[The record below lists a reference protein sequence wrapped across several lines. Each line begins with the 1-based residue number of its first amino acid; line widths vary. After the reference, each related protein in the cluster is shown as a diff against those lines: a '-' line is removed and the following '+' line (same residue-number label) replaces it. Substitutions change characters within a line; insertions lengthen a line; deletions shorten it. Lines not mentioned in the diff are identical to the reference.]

1 MTKKCS
7 FLTKKLTVSVII
19 LMCSICFAAEQ
30 SKNSNWVIAA
40 EQFVST
46 QNKNDSIS
54 NTLVSVIPTEILDKL
69 GSSLYRT
76 VTADEAYERQT
87 YNLKNE
93 RISLFLQLSNQM
105 KKRDAVFLENYSQK
119 ELKKRLEEED
129 KKIQELK
136 DKIDANLLEQKT
148 IKEELLSSTE
158 NQENKK
164 QAQNIG
170 VDENEGKLKKTYEE
184 YKAFF
189 KNVFINDKEEII
201 EKISIYGQDDSSGE
215 IKLYKTPE
223 SKEESKYTSKDFEKV
238 LVNAKIN
245 GLLSG
250 EITTYGDYLFVTVT
264 LRTYPSGKI
273 LTTVSEVGTIDE
285 INLIADSIAQQITP
299 VITNALPLSIYIRI
313 NPPEAAQKAIV
324 YIDDVLHKNINDVI
338 TLDSGVHFI
347 QILSEN
353 YNSLGTTYFFNGNQK
368 YLVDVEMTPSV
379 QGELFIKNENT
390 IPGIFYQ
397 NGLPSLKI
405 DDEKSQITINGEI
418 ILGQFIAE
426 NGENA
431 FFYIPK
437 DMLIENDVL
446 SLDVKAINR
455 SDYIEEKRKKM
466 YNAYSILIVSLIP
479 NFVAKGQSK
488 ADSSDIFWNT
498 ASKAT
503 TYISIGCG
511 GWFVY
516 NLVKYFIAA
525 DSVIPEKPKS
535 NNENTKKTKKRAKK
549 EAKK

>member
-30 SKNSNWVIAA
+30 SKTSKWVIAA

-46 QNKNDSIS
+46 QNKDDSIS
-54 NTLVSVIPTEILDKL
+54 NTLVSVIPIEILDKL
-69 GSSLYRT
+69 GNSLYRT
-76 VTADEAYERQT
+76 VSADESYERKT

-93 RISLFLQLSNQM
+93 RISLFLQLSNQI
-105 KKRDAVFLENYSQK
+105 KKRDALFLENYSQK
-119 ELKKRLEEED
+119 ELKKHLEDEE
-129 KKIQELK
+129 KKIQEIK
-136 DKIDANLLEQKT
+136 DKLEENLLEQKN
-148 IKEELLSSTE
+148 IKEELLFSQD
-158 NQENKK
+158 NQK
-164 QAQNIG
+164 QQKNVI
-170 VDENEGKLKKTYEE
+170 VDEKEDKFKKTYEE
-184 YKAFF
+184 YKSFF
-189 KNVFINDKEEII
+189 KSVFTNDNEEII
-201 EKISIYGQDDSSGE
+201 EKISIYGQNDSNGDT
-215 IKLYKTPE
+215 KLYKTPE
-223 SKEESKYTSKDFEKV
+223 IKEETGYSSKDFEKV
-238 LVNAKIN
+238 LVNDKIN

-264 LRTYPSGKI
+264 LRVYPSGKI

-285 INLIADSIAQQITP
+285 INLIAESIAQQITP
-299 VITNALPLSIYIRI
+299 EITNALPLSIYVKI
-313 NPPEAAQKAIV
+313 NPQEAAEKAIV

-353 YNSLGTTYFFNGNQK
+353 YNSVGTTYFFNGNQK
-368 YLVDVEMTPSV
+368 YLVDVQMIPSV

-390 IPGIFYQ
+390 IPGLFYQ
-397 NGLPSLKI
+397 NGLPAIKV
-405 DDEKSQITINGEI
+405 DEDKSQITINGEM

-426 NGENA
+426 NGESA
-431 FFYIPK
+431 FFYIPQN
-437 DMLIENDVL
+437 MLIENEVL
-446 SLDVKAINR
+446 SFNPKVINR

-479 NFVAKGQSK
+479 NFVAKGQAKVYGDNSLWK
-488 ADSSDIFWNT
+488 T

-516 NLVKYFIAA
+516 NLVRYFIAA
-525 DSVIPEKPKS
+525 DSVIPEKPTSKNVDS
-535 NNENTKKTKKRAKK
+535 KETKKHTKK